1 LVKNRVILGEI
12 LPEEPEKFDKAENKY
27 KLTLVQMDKRFVDL
41 ETAIT
46 ELREKAK
53 EVIAPSISPLQQKV
67 DDLEDLIMV
76 EQAGILELKKMLE
89 EAKGKLEQAP
99 DLSSVISK
107 SNEKLNS
114 LEKEISALRQNVVP
128 KAEFE
133 DKIRKM
139 QTDVASVSV
148 KSPPTSLEMENL
160 HKNFEDLNDQL
171 KSFSSRTENNLKGLY
186 DKIKEIESKETFA
199 KPGIDFDFL
208 SSKIESLKLSLDS
221 MTKKKIEMDLK
232 IAEMEKKFDIIE
244 NNIREAVT
252 ENVTDEIKNNR
263 KDLMTTNIRID
274 SLERVSRELLGSIQ
288 NLENSMKKFESLE
301 RVTLLSK
308 DIENK
313 IEKFKF
319 IEEEMKRLSSKVELM
334 YGDIERRLTIMGN
347 LERNVSKLNERFSSL
362 TKEFDKS
369 RIDIANKVG
378 NDLIKGLE
386 KKLEERMNEMRN
398 ELEKNRMDVASRVSI
413 DSIRGLEK
421 KLEGKSNEMRN
432 MLGEFNNKIQFTD
445 NMLAKINERINVV
458 DNNYRNATQNVKKVE
473 AKQSPQELKQVMEI
487 LKNHESRLSET
498 YNQINNTQNRI
509 SNLQNTVQQKVAE
522 MKITSDADEQ
532 VNELLNKIIFLES
545 RLGAIESLM
554 IKSQEVSK
562 AQPVILE

>member
-1 LVKNRVILGEI
+1 

-89 EAKGKLEQAP
+89 DAKGKLEQAP

-114 LEKEISALRQNVVP
+114 LEKEISALSQKVVP

-133 DKIRKM
+133 DKIRKL
-139 QTDVASVSV
+139 QTDIASVSV
-148 KSPPTSLEMENL
+148 RSPPTSLEMETL
-160 HKNFEDLNDQL
+160 HKNFEDLNNQL
-171 KSFSSRTENNLKGLY
+171 TSFSSRTENNLKGLF
-186 DKIKEIESKETFA
+186 DKIKEMESKQSIQ
-199 KPGIDFDFL
+199 KPGIDFDL
-208 SSKIESLKLSLDS
+208 LYSKIESLRISLDS
-221 MTKKKIEMDLK
+221 MIKKKIEMDLK
-232 IAEMEKKFDIIE
+232 MTEFEKKFEIIE
-244 NNIREAVT
+244 SRIRESIS
-252 ENVTDEIKNNR
+252 ESIMDEMKNNR
-263 KDLMTTNIRID
+263 KDLMTTNIRVE

-301 RVTLLSK
+301 RMTILGK

-313 IEKFKF
+313 IERFKF

-421 KLEGKSNEMRN
+421 KLEEKSNEMRN
-432 MLGEFNNKIQFTD
+432 RLGEFNNKIQFTD
-445 NMLAKINERINVV
+445 SMLAKINERINVV
-458 DNNYRNATQNVKKVE
+458 DNNYRNAAQNVKKVE
-473 AKQSPQELKQVMEI
+473 AKQSPEALKQVVEI
-487 LKNHESRLSET
+487 LKNHESRLSGF

-509 SNLQNTVQQKVAE
+509 SDLQNTVQQKVAE
-522 MKITSDADEQ
+522 MKVTSDADEQ

>member
-1 LVKNRVILGEI
+1 LT
-12 LPEEPEKFDKAENKY
+12 EEPENFEKPESKY
-27 KLTLVQMDKRFVDL
+27 KLTLLQMDKRFVDL

-114 LEKEISALRQNVVP
+114 LEKEISALRQNIVP

-133 DKIRKM
+133 DKIRRL

-252 ENVTDEIKNNR
+252 ENVTDEIKSNR
-263 KDLMTTNIRID
+263 RDLMTTNIRID

-319 IEEEMKRLSSKVELM
+319 IEEEMKRLSSKIELM

-378 NDLIKGLE
+378 NDLIRGME
-386 KKLEERMNEMRN
+386 KKLEE
-398 ELEKNRMDVASRVSI
+398 
-413 DSIRGLEK
+413 
-421 KLEGKSNEMRN
+421 KSNEMRN
-432 MLGEFNNKIQFTD
+432 RLGEFNNKIQFTD
-445 NMLAKINERINVV
+445 SMLAKINERINVV
-458 DNNYRNATQNVKKVE
+458 DNNYRNAAQNVKKVE
-473 AKQSPQELKQVMEI
+473 AKQSPQELKQVVEI
-487 LKNHESRLSET
+487 LKNHESRLSGF

-509 SNLQNTVQQKVAE
+509 SNLQSTVQQKVAE

>member
-1 LVKNRVILGEI
+1 M
-12 LPEEPEKFDKAENKY
+12 PEEPEKFDKAENKY

-89 EAKGKLEQAP
+89 DAKGKLEQAP

-114 LEKEISALRQNVVP
+114 LEKEISALSQKVVP

-133 DKIRKM
+133 DKIRKL
-139 QTDVASVSV
+139 QTDIASVSV
-148 KSPPTSLEMENL
+148 RSPPTSLEMETL
-160 HKNFEDLNDQL
+160 HKNFEDLNNQL
-171 KSFSSRTENNLKGLY
+171 TSFSSRTENNLKGLF
-186 DKIKEIESKETFA
+186 DKIKEMESKQSIQ
-199 KPGIDFDFL
+199 KPGIDFDL
-208 SSKIESLKLSLDS
+208 LYSKIESLRISLDS
-221 MTKKKIEMDLK
+221 MIKKKIEMDLK
-232 IAEMEKKFDIIE
+232 MTEFEKKFEIIE
-244 NNIREAVT
+244 SRIRESIS
-252 ENVTDEIKNNR
+252 ESIMDEMKNNR
-263 KDLMTTNIRID
+263 KDLMTTNIRVE

-301 RVTLLSK
+301 RMTILGK

-313 IEKFKF
+313 IERFKF

-421 KLEGKSNEMRN
+421 KLEEKSNEMRN
-432 MLGEFNNKIQFTD
+432 RLGEFNNKIQFTD
-445 NMLAKINERINVV
+445 SMLAKINERINVV
-458 DNNYRNATQNVKKVE
+458 DNNYRNAAQNVKKVE
-473 AKQSPQELKQVMEI
+473 AKQSPEALKQVVEI
-487 LKNHESRLSET
+487 LKNHESRLSGF

-509 SNLQNTVQQKVAE
+509 SDLQNTVQQKVAE
-522 MKITSDADEQ
+522 MKVTSDADEQ